1 MRRNKSQVESR
12 SGSVQADRVA
22 GANQESARDS
32 SSHLRRILDAAVAFV
47 GLAVLSPVFALI
59 AAAIKA
65 EDGGPVFYS
74 HPRVGQNFSQIG
86 VTKFRTMVP
95 GADRMGGPV
104 TVVGDPRVTRV
115 GRFLRSH
122 KLDELPQLINVLR
135 GEMSLV
141 GPRPESEAYV
151 AMFQAEYAPLLRH
164 LPGITDPATL
174 AFRDEERLLSG
185 RDVEK
190 YYLEEVLPRKL
201 ELSGNYL
208 QSRTLFSDLKV
219 LLRTL
224 VCVVRPRS
232 ACGPYDSSVL
242 HGTRL
247 VCNPEATEQD
257 ANAASRGPAL
267 RRKGTL

>member
-1 MRRNKSQVESR
+1 VKRNKSQVVSLG
-12 SGSVQADRVA
+12 GSVQADRIA
-22 GANQESARDS
+22 GTNQESARS
-32 SSHLRRILDAAVAFV
+32 SSSRLRRVLDGAAAFV

-74 HPRVGQNFSQIG
+74 HPRVGQNFSRFG

-95 GADRMGGPV
+95 NADRMGGPV
-104 TVVGDPRVTRV
+104 TVAGDPRVTCV

-151 AMFQAEYAPLLRH
+151 AMFQAEYTPLLRH

-185 RDVEK
+185 SDVEK
-190 YYLEEVLPRKL
+190 CYLEEILPRKL

-219 LLRTL
+219 LVQTL
-224 VCVVRPRS
+224 LCIVRPRS
-232 ACGPYDSSVL
+232 AAGAYASSVQY
-242 HGTRL
+242 GTKL
-247 VCNPEATEQD
+247 VCNPEPTEQD
-257 ANAASRGPAL
+257 ANAASGGPPL